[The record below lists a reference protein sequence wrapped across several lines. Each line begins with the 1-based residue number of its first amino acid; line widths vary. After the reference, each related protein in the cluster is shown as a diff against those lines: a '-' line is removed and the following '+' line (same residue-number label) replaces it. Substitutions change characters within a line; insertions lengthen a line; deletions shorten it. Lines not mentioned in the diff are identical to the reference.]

1 METGLGE
8 GREDG
13 VWAVDRVAKT
23 ERAGALGSV
32 AIGTGGMD

>member
-13 VWAVDRVAKT
+13 VWEVDRVAKT
-23 ERAGALGSV
+23 ERAGALRSA
-32 AIGTGGMD
+32 AIGTGAMD